1 MKRGVSASYAVLF
14 SILLIAILL
23 SGCSKTEITGA
34 AIVAPSSVVF
44 DSGEKLCEYRI
55 VDDNVV
61 VDGVS
66 LAKALGS
73 SMRPTIQTG
82 DTLLIKPYAKDTPLK
97 EGMIVSYT
105 TEGQDRI
112 HRIDGLYVDFFM
124 AKGDNSDIAEKIP
137 YSAINGIVVG
147 VLFKE

>member
-1 MKRGVSASYAVLF
+1 MLKRGVIAGLIALAVLVL
-14 SILLIAILL
+14 SI
-23 SGCSKTEITGA
+23 SGCSKNEITGA
-34 AIVAPSSVVF
+34 AVIAPSSVVF
-44 DSGEKLCEYRI
+44 DSGEKLCEYKL
-55 VDDNVV
+55 VDGNVI

-82 DTLLIKPYAKDTPLK
+82 DTLLIKPYTSDTPLR

-105 TEGQDRI
+105 TDGQDQV
-112 HRIDGLYVDFFM
+112 HRIDGLYVNFFM
-124 AKGDNSDIAEKIP
+124 AKGDNSETAEKVP